1 MLHFQLL
8 YPYHAREQIMAP
20 NLRLGTNFIR
30 VSLISGVVVSIVG
43 ILCLSNIVAG
53 VGSDVS
59 GYAYCALVCCLL
71 AAALFITVFWLLA
84 SRNLAKRVR
93 LLAAAMDRSA
103 DGDLTIS
110 LDVTSEDEFGKL
122 NENFNLMM
130 EKLSGV
136 VSRVNLSI
144 LELKQITNDIN
155 EVAQSGLTAAE
166 LQSDG
171 VSAASDAIQ
180 EINRAVLQIAK
191 WVDGLFAAASGN
203 ASSIMQM
210 SASIESVNQHVEA
223 LSNTVDEVSA
233 SIIEMTAAEKQIGES
248 ADCLMLESTTA
259 SQLVAELEVSIK
271 QVGENAARSAA
282 ISETAR
288 QDAEDGREAVEATI
302 FGIGEIRHSSSS
314 TVEAIQNLAVRAADI
329 GKILSVIDE
338 VAEQTKLLALNAS
351 IIAAQAGEHGK
362 GFAVVAN
369 EIKELARRTSRS
381 TQEISDITKGV
392 QEETLRVVDAIK
404 LSEQLIMEGER
415 LSQRSGE
422 ALYKIVAGV
431 QQATDQTNEIAHFT
445 ESQTRLSQNM
455 SQAMN
460 RVADMVRQIA
470 KATREQGRG
479 SEQIISA
486 VERMKGFTSE
496 VKLSTRA
503 QSEASN
509 HIVGATEEI
518 RNTIDN
524 VKNACAD
531 EAESSRM
538 IVQAMENIRD
548 SSEGNVETTRV
559 INKAVNGLSRQM
571 ALLQEEMAGFSYKGK
586 KASLPEPK
594 ERKPSPPQPAPETDE
609 TPELPPGA
617 LAVPS
622 E

>member
-1 MLHFQLL
+1 
-8 YPYHAREQIMAP
+8 MAQ

-30 VSLISGVVVSIVG
+30 VSLISGIIVSIIGLFCV
-43 ILCLSNIVAG
+43 SNIVAG
-53 VGSDVS
+53 SGNGSS
-59 GYAYCALVCCLL
+59 GYAFTALVCSLL
-71 AAALFITVFWLLA
+71 ATALFVTVFWLLA

-93 LLAAAMDRSA
+93 ILSAAMDRGA
-103 DGDLTIS
+103 DGDLTIT
-110 LDVTSEDEFGKL
+110 LDASTEDEFGKL
-122 NENFNLMM
+122 NENFNVMM
-130 EKLSGV
+130 ERLSGV

-144 LELKQITNDIN
+144 LELKQITYDIN

-171 VSAASDAIQ
+171 VNSASDAIQ
-180 EINRAVLQIAK
+180 EINRAVLQIAE
-191 WVDGLFAAASGN
+191 WVDGLSSAATGN
-203 ASSIMQM
+203 ASSIMEM
-210 SASIESVNQHVEA
+210 SASIEAVNQHVEA

-248 ADCLMLESTTA
+248 ADSLMQESTTA

-271 QVGENAARSAA
+271 QVGENATRSAA

-422 ALYKIVAGV
+422 ALYKIVSGV
-431 QQATDQTNEIAHFT
+431 QQATDQINEIAQCT
-445 ESQTRLSQNM
+445 ESQTRLSHNM
-455 SQAMN
+455 SHAMK

-470 KATREQGRG
+470 KATKEQGRG

-496 VKLSTRA
+496 VRLSTRA

-524 VKNACAD
+524 VKDACAD

-586 KASLPEPK
+586 KGSFSAPRQNRPSQPSAAPAQEEAREP
-594 ERKPSPPQPAPETDE
+594 DE
-609 TPELPPGA
+609 A
-617 LAVPS
+617 LAVAS